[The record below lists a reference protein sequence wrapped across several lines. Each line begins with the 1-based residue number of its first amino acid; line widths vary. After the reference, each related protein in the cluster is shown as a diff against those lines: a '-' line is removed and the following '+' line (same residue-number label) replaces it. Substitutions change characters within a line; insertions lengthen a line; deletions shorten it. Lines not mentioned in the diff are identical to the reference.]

1 MAKNIKLTPSLLKKI
16 VLEEKR
22 KIMET
27 LEQGKEESEKVKAE
41 ELDADEQADALE
53 KDIDDMQH
61 LLDNSSAGL
70 NSSKRAELKKDLA
83 KKRSAAAKLC

>member
-27 LEQGKEESEKVKAE
+27 LEQGKEDSEKVKAE
-41 ELDADEQADALE
+41 ELDADEQAEALE
-53 KDIDDMQH
+53 KDIDFIAALKIQE
-61 LLDNSSAGL
+61 NI
-70 NSSKRAELKKDLA
+70 LKKKYAKVQAA
-83 KKRSAAAKLC
+83 KKRLVKRISENKTK

>member
-53 KDIDDMQH
+53 KDIDFIAALKIQE
-61 LLDNSSAGL
+61 SI
-70 NSSKRAELKKDLA
+70 LKKKYA
-83 KKRSAAAKLC
+83 KVQAAKRRLVKKISESKA

>member
-1 MAKNIKLTPSLLKKI
+1 MAKNIKLTPALLKKI

-27 LEQGKEESEKVKAE
+27 LEQGKEDSEKVKAD

-53 KDIDDMQH
+53 KDIDFIAALKIQE
-61 LLDNSSAGL
+61 SI
-70 NSSKRAELKKDLA
+70 LKKKYAKVQAA
-83 KKRSAAAKLC
+83 KKRLVKRISETKNK

>member
-16 VLEEKR
+16 VLEEKK

-41 ELDADEQADALE
+41 ELDADEQAEALE
-53 KDIDDMQH
+53 KDIDFIAALKIQE
-61 LLDNSSAGL
+61 GI
-70 NSSKRAELKKDLA
+70 LKKKYA
-83 KKRSAAAKLC
+83 KVQAAKRRLVKKISESKK

>member
-27 LEQGKEESEKVKAE
+27 LEQGKEDSEKVKAD

-53 KDIDDMQH
+53 KDIDFIAALKIQE
-61 LLDNSSAGL
+61 SI
-70 NSSKRAELKKDLA
+70 LKKKYA
-83 KKRSAAAKLC
+83 KVQAAKRRLVRKISESKK

>member
-1 MAKNIKLTPSLLKKI
+1 MAKNVKLTPALLKKL
-16 VLEEKR
+16 VMEEKR

-53 KDIDDMQH
+53 KDIDFIAALKIQE
-61 LLDNSSAGL
+61 NI
-70 NSSKRAELKKDLA
+70 LKKKYAKVQAA
-83 KKRSAAAKLC
+83 KKRLVKKISESKRK